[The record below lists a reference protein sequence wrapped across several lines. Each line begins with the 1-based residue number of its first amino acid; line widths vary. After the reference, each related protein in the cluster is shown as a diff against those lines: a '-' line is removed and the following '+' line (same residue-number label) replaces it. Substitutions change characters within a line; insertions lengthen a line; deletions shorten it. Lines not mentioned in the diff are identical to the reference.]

1 MRHRTLLRAQLH
13 ASWGAP
19 AGGAARAPGRVCG
32 RGCIGR
38 LCTHSCGA
46 YYGRMEG
53 QWRLELLGSAR
64 LSIGETS
71 LAPER
76 KAAAVLAYLAGEGP
90 TPRTRLAG
98 LLWPDSEESTARN
111 NLTQTLRRLRL
122 ATKAEPVVGDN
133 PVRLNDALDADV
145 ITLEQAAL
153 AGDTERLLGMS
164 GLLLD
169 GYDYDDCP
177 EFELWRDSKRE
188 RFAQWRADAQQA
200 RVRQLEAQGRYAD
213 ALQIVEQMLADDPL
227 TETGYRTGM
236 RLHYLAG
243 DRGAALRMYARCR
256 EVLERELGV
265 EPLPETEE
273 LATRIEKGGEDRGP
287 RPPARKQAIPVEVL
301 RPPRLV
307 GREREWAIMEDAWA
321 AGKGILLSGAPG
333 SGKSRLMRDFL
344 ASKGKALQFAAL
356 PGDALVPYGT
366 HARTYRQLL
375 DLLEAEGATVPDWV
389 LAELARIVPGLG
401 PAPGP
406 MDEGGKLRFYQ
417 AKTEALRCA
426 IRAGYHAMGF
436 DDLHNIDLAS
446 VEAGSYGLAQL
457 RGTEGEVMMT
467 VHAFRADEMG
477 PELSEAL
484 GQVASSDGFVLIEL
498 DPLPPDAVSEL
509 LASLDLGGVEA
520 LAAPLERYTGG
531 NPLFVLET
539 LKHLIETGQLRAG
552 SLPEGLPPPGKV
564 QAVIQRRL
572 RGLSPAAV
580 RAMQA
585 AAVLRT
591 DFDLDVIGSLLK
603 VDALEL
609 IGPWHELE
617 RAQVVRDSRFAHDL
631 IQEAVHA
638 ELPAAVRALLHRRA
652 AEVLAERGAA
662 AARVAFHWQE
672 AGDVAKSAPFLLRA
686 AESAHHAF
694 RHRDAADLYGRAADA
709 LEGTLELS
717 GAFEA
722 VYRQTTVLHGL
733 DQFERLD
740 AAVGRLFELARSDLE
755 RALAWQ
761 GRCDALRIRGNA
773 AELEVA
779 ARSGLAVAEGL
790 ADPGPQTELTF
801 SLAAALWLQG
811 RVEETLEPLRLTL
824 ARIAPSPHR
833 RLHAEVERWLGSSLS
848 YLDRWEQADAYLAR
862 AKDLAEREHDRAKLA
877 VVLSEIGLNALRAS
891 DARRASDALVDAW
904 HILQAMEGVL
914 DIKLASAT
922 MQASA
927 WRARGVYDRACAV
940 LDEAEAMGRDTG
952 FLDMGF
958 VLLERARC
966 ALDVGDLAGAEAA
979 WKSAQRWPGLAET
992 GRTLLATV
1000 RLDLLRASGD
1010 RNAAEAWAR
1019 EVAPRAASEVVPSR
1033 LGPLLLALAAAL
1045 PAAEGLVHAERA
1057 LGLGLERNA
1066 RGLEAAA
1073 RVRKAQALLA
1083 LGRTEEAVLETTAA
1097 VERVPADGIVQMTL
1111 GEVYFAHHLA
1121 LRERDPASADA
1132 ALERSRR
1139 WLQDPVRGIT
1149 AGQRSAYLERH
1160 PLHRQIL
1167 AA

>member
-1 MRHRTLLRAQLH
+1 
-13 ASWGAP
+13 
-19 AGGAARAPGRVCG
+19 
-32 RGCIGR
+32 
-38 LCTHSCGA
+38 
-46 YYGRMEG
+46 MEG
-53 QWRLELLGSAR
+53 QWRLQLLGSAR
-64 LSIGETS
+64 LTIADRS
-71 LAPER
+71 LVPER

-133 PVRLNDALDADV
+133 PVRLNDELDVDV
-145 ITLEQAAL
+145 VALEQAAL
-153 AGDTERLLGMS
+153 AGHTEEMLGLS

-188 RFAQWRADAQQA
+188 RFAQWRAEAQQA
-200 RVRQLEAQGRYAD
+200 RVRQLEVQGRYAE

-227 TETGYRTGM
+227 TEAAYRTGM

-243 DRGAALRMYARCR
+243 DRGAALRMFARCR
-256 EVLERELGV
+256 DVLERELGV

-273 LATRIEKGGEDRGP
+273 LAARIERGEVARAP
-287 RPPARKQAIPVEVL
+287 RPASAKMSIPVEVL

-307 GREREWAIMEDAWA
+307 GREREWAVMEEAWST
-321 AGKGILLSGAPG
+321 GKGILLAGPPG

-344 ASKGKALQFAAL
+344 ATKGRALHFAAR

-375 DLLEAEGATVPDWV
+375 DLLEAEGVSVPQWV

-406 MDEGGKLRFYQ
+406 LDEVGKLRFFQ

-426 IRAGYHAMGF
+426 IRAGYGAMGF

-446 VEAGSYGLAQL
+446 VEAGNYGLAQL
-457 RGTEGEVMMT
+457 RGADGEVMKT
-467 VHAFRADEMG
+467 VHCFRPDDMA
-477 PELSEAL
+477 PELTEAL
-484 GQVASSDGFVLIEL
+484 GQVADGDGFALIEL
-498 DPLPPDAVSEL
+498 EPLPLAAVEDL
-509 LASLDLGGVEA
+509 LASLDVAGIEA
-520 LAAPLERYTGG
+520 LAGPLERYTGG

-539 LKHLIETGQLRAG
+539 VKHLIESGEVGAA
-552 SLPEGLPPPGKV
+552 SLPAGLPPSGKV

-572 RGLSPAAV
+572 RGLSSAAV
-580 RAMQA
+580 RTMQA
-585 AAVLRT
+585 AAVLRN

-631 IQEAVHA
+631 IQETVHA
-638 ELPAAVRALLHRRA
+638 ELPAAVRSLLHRRA

-662 AARVAFHWQE
+662 PARIANHWLE
-672 AGDVAKSAPFLLRA
+672 AGDAAKAAPFLLRA

-694 RHRDAADLYGRAADA
+694 RHRDAAALYGRSADA
-709 LEGTLELS
+709 FEAAGERMQ
-717 GAFEA
+717 AFEA

-733 DQFERLD
+733 DSLERLD
-740 AAVGRLFELARSDLE
+740 AAVDRLFTLASTDLE

-773 AELEVA
+773 RELEVA
-779 ARSGLAVAEGL
+779 ARRGLAVAEGL
-790 ADPGPQTELTF
+790 EDPGPQTELTF

-824 ARIAPSPHR
+824 SRIAASTHR
-833 RLHAEVERWLGSSLS
+833 RLQAEVERWLGSSLS
-848 YLDRWEQADAYLAR
+848 YLDRWDQADAYLGRAR
-862 AKDLAEREHDRAKLA
+862 ELAEREGDRAKLA
-877 VVLSEIGLNALRAS
+877 VVLSELGLNALRAS
-891 DARRASDALVDAW
+891 DAERASDALVAAW
-904 HILQAMEGVL
+904 EILQTMEGVL

-927 WRARGVYDRACAV
+927 WRARARYDRALGV
-940 LDEAEAMGRDTG
+940 LDQADAWGRDTG

-958 VLLERARC
+958 LLLERARC
-966 ALDVGDLAGAEAA
+966 ALDLGDVAEAEAA
-979 WKSAQRWPGLAET
+979 WTRAEAWPGLRET
-992 GRTLLATV
+992 GRTMLATV
-1000 RLDLLRASGD
+1000 RLDILRAKGD
-1010 RNAAEAWAR
+1010 SEGAEDWAR
-1019 EVAPRAASEVVPSR
+1019 QVVEVAEMETVPSR

-1045 PAAEGLVHAERA
+1045 PPREGLAYADRA
-1057 LGLGLERNA
+1057 LELAVRRNA

-1073 RVRKAQALLA
+1073 RTRRAQAMLA
-1083 LGRTEEAVLETTAA
+1083 LGREDEAADETSVAMA
-1097 VERVPADGIVQMTL
+1097 VVPAAGIVQMTMA
-1111 GEVYFAHHLA
+1111 EVFFTHHLA
-1121 LRERDPASADA
+1121 WRDRDAQASAAALARSRDWLEDPARGVA
-1132 ALERSRR
+1132 AAR
-1139 WLQDPVRGIT
+1139 
-1149 AGQRSAYLERH
+1149 RSAYLERH
-1160 PLHRQIL
+1160 PLHRRIL